1 MIKWAKE
8 IGADSINFKSLSMG
22 SYTTDDMK
30 KNIIFYYLKI
40 KIYEENKQI
49 ILNQLALS
57 PTTRV
62 LFIGMEIL
70 GYAA

>member
-1 MIKWAKE
+1 
-8 IGADSINFKSLSMG
+8 MG

-30 KNIIFYYLKI
+30 KKYNFLLPKI